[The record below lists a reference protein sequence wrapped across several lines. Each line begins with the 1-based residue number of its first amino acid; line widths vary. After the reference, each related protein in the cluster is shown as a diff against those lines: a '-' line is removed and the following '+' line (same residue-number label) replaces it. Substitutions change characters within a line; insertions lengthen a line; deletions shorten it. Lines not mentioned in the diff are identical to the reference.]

1 MHWMCYNVWIW
12 DRNVV
17 KSNLSN
23 LFSLI
28 VDGQVY
34 LNVDKMFLN
43 LLTSKTCLLSF
54 SSFCVEFECFDPN
67 LIDINYFLSSLS
79 GNKDQDNT

>member
-23 LFSLI
+23 LFNLI

-43 LLTSKTCLLSF
+43 
-54 SSFCVEFECFDPN
+54 
-67 LIDINYFLSSLS
+67 
-79 GNKDQDNT
+79 